1 MIFEANLIQKYQI
14 IAASPNAPKIGPSP
28 VDVFIGCYNKQKLLD
43 TLNMTSEFSFT
54 NSLNFS
60 SLQNFDSNALFNF
73 TAFNILQ
80 KKMLE
85 RQSKPPDFIPLEYAW
100 PRNESVHAPNCT
112 AGAEYSLKTTNARM
126 GQTEIYMEAMKQS
139 SEDMF
144 VSLSSIEL
152 DLLPLMIMVSKYTRQ
167 RRRACIA

>member
-1 MIFEANLIQKYQI
+1 
-14 IAASPNAPKIGPSP
+14 
-28 VDVFIGCYNKQKLLD
+28 
-43 TLNMTSEFSFT
+43 MTSEFSFT

-126 GQTEIYMEAMKQS
+126 GQTELYMEAMKQS

-144 VSLSSIEL
+144 VSLSSIDCHRWSL
-152 DLLPLMIMVSKYTRQ
+152 ICHRLFYDYLSFT
-167 RRRACIA
+167 CIFYVFHRFF

>member
-1 MIFEANLIQKYQI
+1 
-14 IAASPNAPKIGPSP
+14 
-28 VDVFIGCYNKQKLLD
+28 
-43 TLNMTSEFSFT
+43 MTSEFSFT
-54 NSLNFS
+54 TSLNFS
-60 SLQNFDSNALFNF
+60 SLQNFDSTALFNY
-73 TAFNILQ
+73 TNFNILQ

-126 GQTEIYMEAMKQS
+126 GQTDIYMNAMKQS

-152 DLLPLMIMVSKYTRQ
+152 DLLPLMIMVSKIQSEGAAREWEH
-167 RRRACIA
+167 CS